1 MERKLID
8 YLPPV
13 LRGYAEFRGITAA
26 QQAEFQRAW
35 AEADILMDRQFF
47 DTMDEVGLRRWE
59 RMLQITP
66 RGTDTL
72 AVRRARLQ
80 ARFNLQRPYT
90 LPWLRLWLAGLL
102 GPDAFCLEVTDY
114 TAALEL
120 DYDQIPEAARLVE
133 EAKTTLLAVLPE
145 NLLLETTTQRQ
156 AAATITIGCAAEQ
169 AILTEVWPRVV
180 SRRETDARL
189 AVSAAV
195 ELHQIIDLS
204 TQES

>member
-1 MERKLID
+1 MERKLIA

-35 AEADILMDRQFF
+35 AEADALMDRQFF
-47 DTMDEVGLRRWE
+47 DTMDEVGLIRWE

-102 GPDAFCLEVTDY
+102 GPAAFCLEVTDY

-120 DYDQIPEAARLVE
+120 DYDQIPEAAR
-133 EAKTTLLAVLPE
+133 LAVLPE

-204 TQES
+204 AQES

>member
-35 AEADILMDRQFF
+35 AEADALMDRQVF
-47 DTMDEVGLRRWE
+47 DTMDEVGLIRWE

-90 LPWLRLWLAGLL
+90 LPWLRLWLAQVFGAENFLL
-102 GPDAFCLEVTDY
+102 ESEDYTLSLALLCDQLPDA
-114 TAALEL
+114 
-120 DYDQIPEAARLVE
+120 QRLTE
-133 EAKTTLLAVLPE
+133 EAKTSLLAILPE
-145 NLLLETTTQRQ
+145 NLILTLDARRQ
-156 AAATITIGCAAEQ
+156 SQGAISVGGGAEQ
-169 AILTEVWPRVV
+169 SLMVEVWP
-180 SRRETDARL
+180 
-189 AVSAAV
+189 
-195 ELHQIIDLS
+195 
-204 TQES
+204 QEGQP